1 MADGLPLQ
9 WHPNYFQ
16 MNNTGKAF
24 FSIVALACAACSP
37 KADNVQKESITVSI
51 EPERQLLEYLAGD
64 RYEIVTML
72 SRGSDPETFD
82 PSMSLRR
89 KADGS
94 KAYFAIGAFPFE
106 DNIHES
112 LPGDVAYFDVS
123 EGVEHLYGTHGHS
136 HGKHSHTHEE
146 ADPHIWTSVAN
157 MKIIAANMTL
167 ALCGL
172 DTSNCEVYKGRLE
185 ALENRLDS
193 IDSYIRSVVP
203 KGSSFA
209 VWHPSLSYF
218 ARDYGLNQIAVGH
231 ESKEMPAARL
241 KAVIDSARSRNV
253 KILFFQKEYDIRQTQ
268 SLNGAI
274 GSRLVE
280 IDPLAYDWDTEL
292 TRIADELARP

>member
-1 MADGLPLQ
+1 
-9 WHPNYFQ
+9 

-24 FSIVALACAACSP
+24 FSIVALACVACSS
-37 KADNVQKESITVSI
+37 KSDNAQKENITVSI

-106 DNIHES
+106 DNIHKS
-112 LPGDVAYFDVS
+112 LPDDVAYFDVS

-136 HGKHSHTHEE
+136 HGKHNHTHED

-157 MKIIAANMTL
+157 MKIIAANMTH

-172 DTSNCEVYKGRLE
+172 DTSNSEVYKDRLE

-193 IDSYIRSVVP
+193 IDNYIQSIVP
-203 KGSSFA
+203 ERGAFA

-241 KAVIDSARSRNV
+241 KAVIDSARNKNV
-253 KILFFQKEYDIRQTQ
+253 KILFFQKEYDVRQTQ
-268 SLNGAI
+268 SLNEAI

-280 IDPLAYDWDTEL
+280 IDPLAYDWEKEL